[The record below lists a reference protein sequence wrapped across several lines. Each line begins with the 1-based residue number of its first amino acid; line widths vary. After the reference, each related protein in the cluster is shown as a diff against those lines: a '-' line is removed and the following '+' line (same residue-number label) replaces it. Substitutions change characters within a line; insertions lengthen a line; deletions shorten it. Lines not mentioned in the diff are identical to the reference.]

1 MERLSGYLFFIYE
14 CAGILVT
21 STCITQWVLATP
33 TLTMPWIS
41 LMFEFYL
48 NHSHY
53 KISQLSQ
60 CHHETH
66 SFSCDLMVSWWRPH
80 FSQSTVHEH
89 DRLSLVTRQELG
101 FGNAKMSQFGI
112 LRKKRPQECLFT
124 SPFTDNS
131 HSTVGQALRFQAF
144 RAENDASLCVVG
156 RPAPFSGDAID
167 HTHISRQTSVAS

>member
-1 MERLSGYLFFIYE
+1 MTRVLHVLKLRFTVMERLSGYLFFIYE

-66 SFSCDLMVSWWRPH
+66 GFNCDLTVSWWRPH

-112 LRKKRPQECLFT
+112 LRKKGPKNVYSHRLSPIIVIPQLDK
-124 SPFTDNS
+124 P
-131 HSTVGQALRFQAF
+131 
-144 RAENDASLCVVG
+144 
-156 RPAPFSGDAID
+156 
-167 HTHISRQTSVAS
+167 